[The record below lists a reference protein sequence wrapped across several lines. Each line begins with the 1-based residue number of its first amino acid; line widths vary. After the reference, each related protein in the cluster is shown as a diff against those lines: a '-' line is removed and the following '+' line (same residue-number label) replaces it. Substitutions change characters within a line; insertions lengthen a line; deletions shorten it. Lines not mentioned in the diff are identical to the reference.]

1 MKKKIGILGSGDVAK
16 ALAKGFVDQG
26 HEVMIGSSDS
36 NKLIQIK
43 SSIPVQTGSFQ
54 QASALGDLLVVAV
67 KGYAAIKV
75 FSNLNAEDIK
85 GKTVIDTTNPITE
98 TAPIQG
104 VLQFFTLQ
112 NESLAAQ
119 LQDTQPG
126 AYIVKAFNS
135 VGSPF
140 MYQPSFQGMIP
151 SMFICGNNDSA
162 KKEVTDILDAFG
174 WQTEDMGSIQSAGSI
189 ESLCILWCI
198 RGFKDNQWNHAFKLL
213 K

>member
-1 MKKKIGILGSGDVAK
+1 
-16 ALAKGFVDQG
+16 
-26 HEVMIGSSDS
+26 
-36 NKLIQIK
+36 
-43 SSIPVQTGSFQ
+43 
-54 QASALGDLLVVAV
+54 
-67 KGYAAIKV
+67 
-75 FSNLNAEDIK
+75 
-85 GKTVIDTTNPITE
+85 
-98 TAPIQG
+98 
-104 VLQFFTLQ
+104 
-112 NESLAAQ
+112 
-119 LQDTQPG
+119 
-126 AYIVKAFNS
+126 
-135 VGSPF
+135 